1 MIKQKKRSLNCKSFY
16 INYNN
21 DLSNVLKNKHFL
33 ELEKITK
40 FLEKNIFKHKKIF
53 VCGNGGSASVAN
65 HFLCDFN
72 KGIKETTDK
81 KLIPEVISLTNSVE
95 LITAIANDLEYSK
108 IFEYQL
114 ENLSSKGD
122 ILLIISCSGK
132 SKNII
137 NAAKYAKKNKL
148 NIISLIGFGK
158 NRFLVNSSKFYINL
172 ETNNYG
178 LTEDIFQS
186 IMHMLSQYLRLKYS
200 KKKIKIL

>member
-1 MIKQKKRSLNCKSFY
+1 MIKQKNSSLNCKNFY

-21 DLSNVLKNKHFL
+21 ALSKILKDKHFK
-33 ELEKITK
+33 ELEKITI
-40 FLEKNIFKHKKIF
+40 FLEKNIFGNKKIF

-72 KGIKETTDK
+72 KGIKETTGK
-81 KLIPEVISLTNSVE
+81 KLIPKVVSLTNSVE
-95 LITAIANDLEYSK
+95 LITAIANDLDYSK

-114 ENLSSKGD
+114 ENLSNKGD

-158 NRFLVNSSKFYINL
+158 NSFLINSSKFYINL
-172 ETNNYG
+172 QTNNYG

-186 IMHMLSQYLRLKYS
+186 IMHMLSQYLRIKYS
-200 KKKIKIL
+200 NKKVKIL

>member
-1 MIKQKKRSLNCKSFY
+1 MIKQKKKNLNPKSFY
-16 INYNN
+16 LDYNN
-21 DLSNVLKNKHFL
+21 ALSKVLKDKHFI
-33 ELEKITK
+33 ELEKITT
-40 FLEKNIFKHKKIF
+40 FLEENIFNNKKIF

-81 KLIPEVISLTNSVE
+81 KLIPKVLSLSNSLE
-95 LITAIANDLEYSK
+95 LITAIANDLDYSK

-114 ENLSSKGD
+114 QNLSSKGD

-148 NIISLIGFGK
+148 NIISFIGFGE
-158 NRFLVNSSKFYINL
+158 NRFLINSSKFYINL
-172 ETNNYG
+172 KTSNYG

-200 KKKIKIL
+200 KKNIKIL